1 MASKFAVIEAL
12 KCGIN
17 AVGAQGRDCS
27 SLLCHAH
34 LKMGVLLHKQ
44 ATVCSLMSMA
54 VHTRTRQR
62 QQKCKVKFFFL
73 FKIKLVS
80 ILRKS
85 HLYCFEIY
93 ESIWK
98 WLCCIYIFAIA
109 AQCIFAQHI
118 SKAHQFYLSLTRVVL
133 ILEFLGAPK
142 KFYVNKGA
150 NLLLAHLKIF
160 F

>member
-1 MASKFAVIEAL
+1 MVWTKLHNNLCYGALFVYYWFKRSYYFFSFVPKFSRKCQKLVFFSHLLCVWSQGWRAVWPKSKQIELSRIDCYEACLLHKMASKFAVIEAL

-62 QQKCKVKFFFL
+62 QQKF
-73 FKIKLVS
+73 ITVS
-80 ILRKS
+80 
-85 HLYCFEIY
+85 
-93 ESIWK
+93 
-98 WLCCIYIFAIA
+98 
-109 AQCIFAQHI
+109 
-118 SKAHQFYLSLTRVVL
+118 
-133 ILEFLGAPK
+133 
-142 KFYVNKGA
+142 
-150 NLLLAHLKIF
+150 LLW
-160 F
+160 